1 MKILSIQALRGP
13 NYWSTDFPKLIQL
26 RIDMGVDIT
35 LDQAQWKKIIHVL
48 ELAQIEIPN
57 LNEIDIEE
65 KTVISIAAIALAVQK
80 IANKDLDLTYFE
92 WKKTAIPH
100 TYNIVFQ
107 YAYEQAGKQ
116 AAKSAVHLLQKITTN
131 QAFDL
136 DAESINIRA
145 LLFEETPKAK
155 LLHLLKE
162 LANRPDIPVISKSS
176 LGPWQLGHGKKGIQL
191 DEDKLP
197 ESVAQLFT
205 EVENGSIPIFS
216 ITGSNGKTTTTR
228 LVAHILKSAGYKPG
242 YTTSDGI
249 YIDGQIIDKG
259 DTTGPASAELTL
271 RNTSIDVA
279 VLETARGGIVRAG
292 LGFNHCNISIVTNVQ
307 EDHLGISDINTMDE
321 LARIKSVIINATY
334 SLGNTVLNA
343 DNTYTIA
350 MGKTAKCLVNWF
362 AMSANNLEIKN
373 AINQKQTVAYIENHC
388 IVIETPNQKLNIAN
402 LDDVPITFN
411 GTLKFMTQN
420 ALAAVLAVYLFG
432 LNKTVIANGLKTFL
446 PSPELTPGRMNIYDF
461 PHCKLL
467 VDFAHNPDGFLGIQ
481 DFMKPIQASKKI
493 GIIVGTGDRRP
504 EDVIAL
510 GKISAQMFDHILIH
524 QVKFLRGKT
533 AEELIDQLTTGIKDG
548 NTNTTWER
556 VPDEIEPLK
565 YALSIAP
572 KDSYIVALSDVL
584 HNPIELVD
592 KYKRETF

>member
-13 NYWSTDFPKLIQL
+13 NYWSADFPKLIQL
-26 RIDMGVDIT
+26 RIEMGVDIT
-35 LDQAQWKKIIHVL
+35 LDEIQWKSITHIL

-57 LNEIDIEE
+57 LNAIAIEE

-80 IANKDLDLTYFE
+80 IANKDLNLTYFE
-92 WKKTAIPH
+92 WKKTALPH

-116 AAKSAVHLLQKITTN
+116 AGKTAVHLLQKITTN

-136 DAESINIRA
+136 DAESIDIRA
-145 LLFEETPKAK
+145 LLLNETPTAK
-155 LLHLLKE
+155 LQHLLNE
-162 LANRPDIPVISKSS
+162 LAIHPDIPVISKSS
-176 LGPWQLGHGKKGIQL
+176 LGPWQLGHGKKGIEL

-197 ESVAQLFT
+197 ESIVQLFT
-205 EVENGSIPIFS
+205 EEDSGNIPIFS

-228 LVAHILKSAGYKPG
+228 LVAHLLRSAGYKPG

-249 YIDGQIIDKG
+249 YIDGQMIDKG

-292 LGFNHCNISIVTNVQ
+292 LGFSHCDISIVTNIQ
-307 EDHLGISDINTMDE
+307 QDHLGISDINTMDE
-321 LARIKSVIINATY
+321 LARVKSVIVNATY
-334 SLGNTVLNA
+334 ANGNTILNA
-343 DNTYTIA
+343 ENPYTVA

-362 AMSANNLEIKN
+362 AMSATNTEIKN
-373 AINQKQTVAYIENHC
+373 AIKQKQTVAYIENHC
-388 IVIETPNQKLNIAN
+388 IVIETPNQKLTISN
-402 LDDVPITFN
+402 LVDVPITFN
-411 GTLKFMTQN
+411 GTLEFMTQN

-432 LNKTVIANGLKTFL
+432 LNEKTIAKGLKTFL
-446 PSPELTPGRMNIYDF
+446 PSPEHTPGRMNIYDF
-461 PHCKLL
+461 PHCKVL
-467 VDFAHNPDGFLGIQ
+467 VDFAHNPDGFLGIR
-481 DFMKPIQASKKI
+481 DFMKPIKASKKI

-504 EDVIAL
+504 EDVIEL

-533 AEELIDQLTTGIKDG
+533 AEELINQLTTGIKDG

-572 KDSYIVALSDVL
+572 TNSYIVALSDVL